1 MPEIAIKAARAEAR
15 KADAL
20 ARETLGRLH
29 PDRRAVELDMDR
41 IYENGGGIH
50 CVTQQQPR

>member
-1 MPEIAIKAARAEAR
+1 MPEIAIQAAWAEAR

-20 ARETLGRLH
+20 AKETLGRLH
-29 PDRRAVELDMDR
+29 SGHRIVELDMDR

>member
-20 ARETLGRLH
+20 AKETLGRLH
-29 PDRRAVELDMDR
+29 SGHRIVELDMDR